1 MTRRAG
7 DIDGEVP
14 DINAVRLTGTGTL
27 DRGLML
33 GERVTVT
40 AVGEVTGVS
49 FKNMDGRLVRIHTV
63 KVETAAEPPERILAA
78 VTDHL
83 AKVEDGRLGRT
94 ALPLEGDNA

>member
-7 DIDGEVP
+7 DIDGEIP

-49 FKNMDGRLVRIHTV
+49 FKNVEGRLVRIHTV

-78 VTDHL
+78 VTDYL
-83 AKVEDGRLGRT
+83 AKVEDSRLGRT
-94 ALPLEGDNA
+94 ALPLEDE